1 MAFLSRLED
10 EHGTPIRPAD
20 VPDSS
25 SELAGGRRD
34 PAAAA
39 VASGG
44 GVRDD
49 HPDRAP
55 VLVVEEAEP
64 GPGERVA

>member
-1 MAFLSRLED
+1 
-10 EHGTPIRPAD
+10 
-20 VPDSS
+20 
-25 SELAGGRRD
+25 
-34 PAAAA
+34 
-39 VASGG
+39 
-44 GVRDD
+44 VRDD